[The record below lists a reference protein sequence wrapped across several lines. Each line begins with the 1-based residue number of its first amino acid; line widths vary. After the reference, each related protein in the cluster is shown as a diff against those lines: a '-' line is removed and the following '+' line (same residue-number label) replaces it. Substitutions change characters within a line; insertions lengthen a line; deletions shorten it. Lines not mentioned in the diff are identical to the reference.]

1 MQIYSTITTVAS
13 ANMTTNKN
21 IVVRRYHNITK
32 SAEDKQNY
40 RGLELTNGLRV
51 LLVSDAETDKSAAA
65 MDVNVGAFT
74 KFLLS
79 RYYSFF

>member
-1 MQIYSTITTVAS
+1 
-13 ANMTTNKN
+13 MTTNKN
-21 IVVRRYHNITK
+21 IVVRRYDNITK

-74 KFLLS
+74 
-79 RYYSFF
+79 